1 MNINALNILIWI
13 LSAFFFLLNTL
24 IIACGKRIIKQKK
37 WLLDIA
43 NLLLLAYFFTEA
55 FNSKISLQY
64 ILLAVMIILFLR
76 IVIGFFTGSEYK
88 VYVNN
93 KGILLKSID
102 NAISSVMTIKAV
114 QQEKEESTLF
124 ILGESNNK
132 IQVKDVDEKSYI
144 IKFKKWTHYDLKKQI
159 LVQISDELDQYDSF
173 PVNKAKVTLQIVSAI
188 LLMIIGLFATSY
200 IVMENKQIDFENEK
214 VPNEIYFIKKDFSY
228 THEDGI
234 ESIHEHLQNTYNYTA
249 VKKTYD
255 QVMERTQFVF
265 EYGYKEIYVGH
276 DRMYIFVKD
285 TEIRDKSIF
294 HWICW
299 RLHHIYDKKKGT
311 YYAAYCTD
319 ELYNIVKG
327 IVED

>member
-144 IKFKKWTHYDLKKQI
+144 IKFKNGLI
-159 LVQISDELDQYDSF
+159 
-173 PVNKAKVTLQIVSAI
+173 
-188 LLMIIGLFATSY
+188 MI
-200 IVMENKQIDFENEK
+200 
-214 VPNEIYFIKKDFSY
+214 
-228 THEDGI
+228 
-234 ESIHEHLQNTYNYTA
+234 
-249 VKKTYD
+249 
-255 QVMERTQFVF
+255 
-265 EYGYKEIYVGH
+265 
-276 DRMYIFVKD
+276 
-285 TEIRDKSIF
+285 
-294 HWICW
+294 
-299 RLHHIYDKKKGT
+299 
-311 YYAAYCTD
+311 
-319 ELYNIVKG
+319 
-327 IVED
+327 